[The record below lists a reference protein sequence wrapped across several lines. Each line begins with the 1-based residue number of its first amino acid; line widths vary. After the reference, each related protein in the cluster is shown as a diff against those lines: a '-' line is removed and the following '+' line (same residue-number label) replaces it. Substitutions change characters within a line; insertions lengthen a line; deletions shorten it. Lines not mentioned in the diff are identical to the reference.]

1 MAQSCQFWGITS
13 VLQAYDMRDVG
24 PWAICHGKQFISKGD
39 DRADLSSFLELLSN
53 GYSNAV
59 YTLKVYDGLS
69 VDEIKDNTPCDGSF
83 NFSLQSTG
91 AVAGYNGGG
100 NNDILLGRIAS
111 LEKKLADAEKRDET
125 PSIGSVIMGWLE
137 NPEPFIQLIQ
147 GFKMLTGA
155 PVAAQVA
162 GVEPKHRVPVSGMH
176 QEPPYYPS
184 GPVQSAPVVVQDDE
198 TRQARLIAAL
208 NILEA
213 NDPDIL
219 DHLEQLAD
227 MSQNNKPFFQG
238 LLKMLP
244 KK

>member
-1 MAQSCQFWGITS
+1 MAQSCQFWGAAS
-13 VLQAYDMRDVG
+13 VLQAYDMRDVS

-39 DRADLSSFLELLSN
+39 DRADLSSFLDLLSN
-53 GYSNAV
+53 GFSNAV

-83 NFSLQSTG
+83 NFSLQSSG
-91 AVAGYNGGG
+91 AVAGYGGGG
-100 NNDILLGRIAS
+100 NTDVLLGRIAS

-137 NPEPFIQLIQ
+137 DPAPLIQLIQ

-162 GVEPKHRVPVSGMH
+162 GVAPKHRIPVSGYAS
-176 QEPPYYPS
+176 E
-184 GPVQSAPVVVQDDE
+184 VQSEVKSEVQSEIQPDDDE
-198 TRQARLIAAL
+198 TRRARLVAAL
-208 NILEA
+208 DILGK
-213 NDPDIL
+213 NDPDFL
-219 DHLEQLAD
+219 DHLEQLAE
-227 MSQNNKPFFQG
+227 MSENNKGFFLG